1 MNNKQLQP
9 IAMFMICLIIT
20 LPIYVSSVY
29 ADINNVRAYGKA
41 GVENFITQQYDLTIE
56 ADVTGNPTEYKVK
69 LTHPKSNL
77 ATNFE
82 RCSSTGN
89 DSSLCIVNIVYNV
102 NSVVELCPFSDFNIE
117 QYETVPGNL
126 IDSKTIRI
134 KCDAKPPIITL
145 SVSPQSTTGEDVTL
159 SYNIQDP
166 KDRTTECSGIDKIEF
181 YLNSLSSG
189 AATIETNSSTCHY
202 SSSTIISASSYNDGE
217 VIIFLKAYDKL
228 GQSSLANTSFIVD
241 KTGPEG
247 EAAVE
252 LTDLYGT
259 TIQYFKPQTV
269 LANVVLTITDLTG
282 VSTYDLDYSQLTSS
296 TPNCRRS
303 GTNVVCEW
311 RGIQLNMN
319 EASFTRT
326 IKLDATDTHG
336 NTASR
341 DVLVQ
346 AVLPQD
352 TNPPLIIISDITI
365 DTIDGSTVEWFKPGA
380 MKMSFSAEI
389 SDDLAG
395 VESISADFSG
405 TDIIT
410 GETPV
415 CTGNPQ
421 HYVCT
426 WSNVRFNM
434 KTASFSQ
441 EIKIIAKDN
450 AGNEKTE
457 AKTASANYR
466 ADNVPS
472 SISNFEIV
480 RSSGAEIT
488 DWIGDEQIPARI
500 SVDITEKGSGLNS
513 VKGNFNSINP
523 SYTIPIEG
531 TCTQTSGPSP
541 GQQQSGVYQTNINEE
556 DLPEYEY
563 ICVWDVNIHFDTSG
577 NPLTAQF
584 IFNATDNS
592 LNPSTP
598 TFTKDFQV
606 DIDGPVVISL
616 TLPSSRLFDGDYY
629 VGKDN
634 NKFIAKITDSGIG
647 IDKSKVY
654 LDLTSLDISG
664 LKQADNCS
672 GDYCYWDISDII
684 YASEGTH
691 TISISTST
699 TDSIGN
705 NIEEEFELDV
715 IVDKTPPVV
724 DYVEVTAAKASK
736 EVFRD
741 LIQIGN
747 ALYIIANVTEANSL
761 FTASAD
767 LSKFI
772 SDETEDFG
780 DNCTRQIDDHDRETD
795 KWICKWST
803 DEIDITR
810 YKKDFIYLNF
820 TDIAGN
826 SEVYSHEIEVLEQ
839 IEEEVDYWKNTVRD
853 GSPKAIDKQIITR
866 YQPSMVFPVDLNPE
880 SNRNIWPIE
889 LFVDNCLSNV
899 TDSAGTPTYN
909 YLSSDAG
916 NLPVLIDHNTDEQT
930 GFPYKIY
937 LNYVLEQ
944 SSPPDPS
951 IDITCQLKIRSL
963 VEGRRISQYEYEN
976 ITVTINYYNNPLG
989 EIEANI
995 QEEIDSVKG
1004 GWLVKQQWLGTITSL
1019 VDKASMM
1026 CGFVMKIDAAAKTF
1040 GYLEDVIVKIPAIGP
1055 GLAIIPGKLAVSL
1068 GYLTGSWWDKV
1079 KPYCKYLNCQLYYG
1093 KDWFVTESIDEIGYM
1108 ADIKRFRY
1116 KYERFFN
1123 PRDSIYLSAIYLCV
1137 PGVLYNLQKARA
1149 IDCQYIKCLKSTA
1162 VGMPIKAC
1170 VSQRD
1175 YGWCSYVYGQFF
1187 NILPVAMLS
1196 QIANNIKKMLRD
1208 PSQAIAVIVKGVCNS
1223 ACGVVVGADGTETW
1237 QGGIFCGACITMNSL
1252 ETILDVL
1259 CDFGIGEDYC
1269 EPFWEDLEVDYSVCR
1284 EVLED

>member
-56 ADVTGNPTEYKVK
+56 AGVTGNPTEDKVK

-77 ATNFE
+77 ATYFDS
-82 RCSSTGN
+82 CSSTGN

-102 NSVVELCPFSDFNIE
+102 NSVVELCPSATFNIE
-117 QYETVPGNL
+117 YET
-126 IDSKTIRI
+126 DSESVMV

-166 KDRTTECSGIDKIEF
+166 KDATTECSGIDKIEF

-189 AATIETNSSTCHY
+189 AATIQTNSSACYY
-202 SSSTIISASSYNDGE
+202 SSSIIISASLYNDGE
-217 VIIFLKAYDKL
+217 VVVFLKAYDKL
-228 GQSSLANTSFIVD
+228 GQSSVANTSFIVD

-269 LANVVLTITDLTG
+269 LVNVVLTITDLTG

-303 GTNVVCEW
+303 GTNLVCEW

-336 NTASR
+336 NTASK

-365 DTIDGSTVEWFKPGA
+365 DTIDGSIVEWFKPGA

-405 TDIIT
+405 IDIIT
-410 GETPV
+410 GETPA

-441 EIKIIAKDN
+441 EIKIIAKDV

-457 AKTASANYR
+457 TKTASAKYR
-466 ADNVPS
+466 ADNVPL

-480 RSSGAEIT
+480 KSTGQEIT
-488 DWIGDEQIPARI
+488 DWIGDQQIPARI
-500 SVDITEKGSGLNS
+500 SIDITEKGSGLNS

-541 GQQQSGVYQTNINEE
+541 GQQQSGIYQTNINEE

-672 GDYCYWDISDII
+672 GDYCYWDISDTIS
-684 YASEGTH
+684 ASEGTH
-691 TISISTST
+691 EISISTST

-705 NIEEEFELDV
+705 NIEDKFELDV
-715 IVDKTPPVV
+715 IVDTTPPVI

-780 DNCTRQIDDHDRETD
+780 DNCSEQTDDVGRKTD
-795 KWICKWST
+795 KWICTWTT

-826 SEVYSHEIEVLEQ
+826 SEVYSHEIEVLEE

-853 GSPKAIDKQIITR
+853 GSPKAIDKQIITM

-909 YLSSDAG
+909 YFSPDAG

-995 QEEIDSVKG
+995 QEEIDGVKG
-1004 GWLVKQQWLGTITSL
+1004 GWLVKGSWI
-1019 VDKASMM
+1019 
-1026 CGFVMKIDAAAKTF
+1026 
-1040 GYLEDVIVKIPAIGP
+1040 
-1055 GLAIIPGKLAVSL
+1055 GKLNDLIGKLTSACGLFNNIHNAIKALAAVADVLHLIPEPGSQA
-1068 GYLTGSWWDKV
+1068 TGDTVGASASGILNSIGKLWETTLN
-1079 KPYCKYLNCQLYYG
+1079 PACKILNCQLYYG
-1093 KDWFVTESIDEIGYM
+1093 QDWGGKEETKNFL
-1108 ADIKRFRY
+1108 ADLGRFGA
-1116 KYERFFN
+1116 KYERHFN
-1123 PRDSIYLSAIYLCV
+1123 PRDSLILSTAFLCA
-1137 PGVLYNLQKARA
+1137 PGVLHNLQKARA

-1162 VGMPIKAC
+1162 VGMPIQSC
-1170 VSQRD
+1170 VDQRN
-1175 YGWCSYVYGQFF
+1175 YGWCSYVWGQIWNLAPF
-1187 NILPVAMLS
+1187 
-1196 QIANNIKKMLRD
+1196 KMLFTLTNHVRNFLTD
-1208 PSQAIAVIVKGVCNS
+1208 PARAISVIPKA
-1223 ACGVVVGADGTETW
+1223 ACYFGCTKIGKIEGGGCSLCTIVAAFDTVVDVG
-1237 QGGIFCGACITMNSL
+1237 
-1252 ETILDVL
+1252 
-1259 CDFGIGEDYC
+1259 CDLGLAWAGDYC
-1269 EPFWEDLEVDYSVCR
+1269 EPFWEDLTVDDTVCADIF
-1284 EVLED
+1284 EE